1 MIAIYINFNS
11 AEDAER
17 IESELQEIGGY
28 EVGGNSDSE
37 PCWKLCEYG
46 VDGEDCDFTEE
57 ECQEIRRDAELLL
70 LANGIEYSIT
80 TSS

>member
-1 MIAIYINFNS
+1 MIGIYINFNS
-11 AEDAER
+11 AEDFER
-17 IESELQEIGGY
+17 IESKLQEIGY
-28 EVGGNSDSE
+28 EVGGSDSE

-46 VDGEDCDFTEE
+46 VDGEDCGFTEE
-57 ECQEIRRDAELLL
+57 ECQEIRRNSELLL